1 MDHVAAAGPIGPI
14 VTKDDVPTDRASW
27 VALLVRMGV
36 AEGLAGVIYDGIVAT
51 SPALTPAA
59 RSRAG
64 RRFVVMAAD
73 GITPSAVL
81 AEVLAQAGITREH
94 FFSGGRHRSLVNVR
108 TVAVAA
114 LRMRLGLSTPAIGAV
129 VELDHTTVLYHLDR
143 CARTPALL
151 DLVETVLAAL
161 DRQPEQAVAS

>member
-1 MDHVAAAGPIGPI
+1 MKSAAQEPVI
-14 VTKDDVPTDRASW
+14 TSREDVPTDRTSW

-36 AEGLAGVIYDGIVAT
+36 AEGVAGVIHDGIVAT
-51 SPALTPAA
+51 APTLTPAQ

-64 RRFVVMAAD
+64 RRFVAMAAD

-81 AEVLAQAGITREH
+81 AEVLDQAGITRDH

-143 CARTPALL
+143 AARVPGLL